1 MVVARVMV
9 KGSEKMARVASDQE
23 LEGWFRL
30 FYPRVYSYVLARTGD
45 QDVAQDLTAEAFA
58 RAWESWGQLEHQ
70 EARASWLW
78 AIARN
83 LVASHFR
90 QSYRR
95 AKGED
100 RLGTIL
106 EPPMDDPEEA
116 VLASDD
122 KRSLQE
128 ALAGL
133 SEREQEVLRLRFE
146 ADLDSRQV
154 GDLLGLS
161 DVHVRVIL
169 HRALG
174 KLRRAMTGMAA
185 A

>member
-1 MVVARVMV
+1 MV
-9 KGSEKMARVASDQE
+9 KGYGAKAASHRDQD
-23 LEGWFRL
+23 LEDWFRR
-30 FYPRVYSYVLARTGD
+30 FYPRVYSYILARTGD
-45 QDVAQDLTAEAFA
+45 QDLAQDLTAEAFA

-70 EARASWLW
+70 EARVSWLW

-83 LVASHFR
+83 LVSSHFR
-90 QSYRR
+90 QAYRR

-100 RLGTIL
+100 RLSTIL
-106 EPPMDDPEEA
+106 EPPADGPEEA
-116 VLASDD
+116 MLSLDE

-133 SEREQEVLRLRFE
+133 SAREREVLRLRFE
-146 ADLDSRQV
+146 AELDSRQV
-154 GDLLGLS
+154 GELLGLS

-174 KLRRAMTGMAA
+174 KLRRAITGMAA